1 MLLTIQ
7 IAELLKQL
15 YIKKY
20 EITKPDILYLD

>member
-7 IAELLKQL
+7 IAELLKRL

-20 EITKPDILYLD
+20 EITKTDILYLD